1 MSELQFEHGI
11 VKEIGNKEV
20 IVSAANKE
28 YHITL
33 SNEEEEVIQI
43 LLLEEDVPYV
53 LIDTKNNRLV
63 FEDELNMTE
72 HHQPELADL
81 ESDAVD
87 SDGYV
92 K

>member
-33 SNEEEEVIQI
+33 SNEEEVIQI